1 MQNKNKLLIGEN
13 ETIKKAIIKIKKNG
27 TRTVVVVNNKNSL
40 LGTLTEGD
48 IQKALL
54 KNVKINSNI
63 KSLYNK
69 SPKKINLNNINLDT
83 ISKIF
88 IKGQYGALPVVD

>member
-40 LGTLTEGD
+40 LGT
-48 IQKALL
+48 
-54 KNVKINSNI
+54 VKV
-63 KSLYNK
+63 KETQT
-69 SPKKINLNNINLDT
+69 P
-83 ISKIF
+83 
-88 IKGQYGALPVVD
+88 